1 MTKMPTGSHGS
12 FLVDVLPDEEI
23 TRSQGHHGSRSG
35 GLMDGNHH
43 GILKKPFKLG
53 YGALTPVVLQ
63 YSYVC
68 MYIYIYIYIDIDIV

>member
-12 FLVDVLPDEEI
+12 FFVDVLPDEEI

-43 GILKKPFKLG
+43 GRIKPFKLG
-53 YGALTPVVLQ
+53 YGALTTVVLQ

-68 MYIYIYIYIDIDIV
+68 IYISLSARIPI